1 VARRQPDTGG
11 SGVLARRHPPAGD
24 PTTEAAEWSGPASC
38 DMLND
43 VLTTAERETAVRAPG
58 PAPAAPLVAA
68 A

>member
-1 VARRQPDTGG
+1 MARRQPDTGG
-11 SGVLARRHPPAGD
+11 SGVLARRHPPAGG
-24 PTTEAAEWSGPASC
+24 TTAETAEWSAPASC

-58 PAPAAPLVAA
+58 PAPVAPLVAA